1 MTRRVVFV
9 VAGLIRSS
17 LLILVLMV
25 LVACSSSATP
35 LRETQ
40 IVNGLSITL
49 DTPDHPRMNTAVDF
63 VVLLQDTQGQWIDDA
78 NVYLDLD
85 MPAMPMGITRP
96 VALPDGPGRYWA
108 RTAYTMEGLWEITVV
123 VERAAMTYRATFRRD
138 VLK

>member
-1 MTRRVVFV
+1 MFPFV
-9 VAGLIRSS
+9 RWLGFIV
-17 LLILVLMV
+17 LLAAIT
-25 LVACSSSATP
+25 ACSSAVE

-40 IVNGLSITL
+40 VVDGLSITL
-49 DTPDHPRMNTAVDF
+49 DTPNRPRMNTAVDF
-63 VVLLQDTQGQWIDDA
+63 IVLLNDAQGNPVNDA

-85 MPAMPMGITRP
+85 MPAMPMGVTRP

-123 VERAAMTYRATFRRD
+123 VERATTTYRATFRRD

>member
-1 MTRRVVFV
+1 MFRFV
-9 VAGLIRSS
+9 RWLGFIV
-17 LLILVLMV
+17 LLAAIT
-25 LVACSSSATP
+25 ACSSAVE

-40 IVNGLSITL
+40 VVDGLSITL
-49 DTPDHPRMNTAVDF
+49 DTPNRPRMNTAVDF
-63 VVLLQDTQGQWIDDA
+63 IVLLNDAQGNPVNDA

-85 MPAMPMGITRP
+85 MPAMPMGVTRP

-123 VERAAMTYRATFRRD
+123 VERATTTYRATFRRD

>member
-1 MTRRVVFV
+1 MFPFV
-9 VAGLIRSS
+9 RWLGFIV
-17 LLILVLMV
+17 LLAAIT
-25 LVACSSSATP
+25 ACSSAVE

-40 IVNGLSITL
+40 VVDGLSITL
-49 DTPDHPRMNTAVDF
+49 DTPNRPRMNTAVDF
-63 VVLLQDTQGQWIDDA
+63 IVLINDAQGNPVNDA

-85 MPAMPMGITRP
+85 MPAMPMGVTRP

-123 VERAAMTYRATFRRD
+123 VERATTTYRATFRRD

>member
-1 MTRRVVFV
+1 MFHFV
-9 VAGLIRSS
+9 RWLGFIV
-17 LLILVLMV
+17 LLAVIT
-25 LVACSSSATP
+25 ACSSAVE

-40 IVNGLSITL
+40 VVDGLSITL
-49 DTPDHPRMNTAVDF
+49 DTPNRPRMNTAVDF
-63 VVLLQDTQGQWIDDA
+63 IVLLNDAQGNPVNDA

-85 MPAMPMGITRP
+85 MPAMPMGVTRP

-123 VERAAMTYRATFRRD
+123 VERATTTYRATFRRD